1 MNLKLKKRWLTQQE
15 EIFGKNFYLTNINST
30 NFKKNDDSKVSL
42 IDEILSTEKKI
53 FGIGNTD
60 AEFVFIGEALVSDN
74 SNLLKSNTTRT
85 EALFN
90 KILNVSGF
98 KDSNI
103 YKIYFYTDDLNKK
116 DSFKYNNSDYK
127 QFLKNL
133 IKIISPKLVIL
144 LGELTARLYF
154 NKNISINQ
162 TRDKVFKLDD
172 VDLINTYHP
181 IDLIK
186 NPNLKRPLWEDFK
199 KIKNNYIQ
207 DI

>member
-1 MNLKLKKRWLTQQE
+1 MKLKLKKRWLTQQE

-30 NFKKNDDSKVSL
+30 NLNKNDDNKISL
-42 IDEILSTEKKI
+42 IDEILSTEKKF

-74 SNLLKSNTTRT
+74 SNLLKANTTRT

-90 KILNVSGF
+90 KILNASGF
-98 KDSNI
+98 KDINI
-103 YKIYFYTDDLNKK
+103 YKIYFYAENQNSK
-116 DSFKYNNSDYK
+116 DSFKFKNSDHS

-133 IKIISPKLVIL
+133 LKIISPKLVIL
-144 LGELTARLYF
+144 LGELTARLYL

-172 VDLINTYHP
+172 IDLINTYHP

-199 KIKNNYIQ
+199 RIKNNYIQ

>member
-74 SNLLKSNTTRT
+74 SNLLKNNTRI
-85 EALFN
+85 EVLFN

-103 YKIYFYTDDLNKK
+103 YKIYFFTDDLNKK

-172 VDLINTYHP
+172 IDLINTYHP

>member
-74 SNLLKSNTTRT
+74 SNLLKNNTRI
-85 EALFN
+85 EVLFN

-103 YKIYFYTDDLNKK
+103 YKIYFFTDDLNIK

-162 TRDKVFKLDD
+162 TRNKVFKLDD
-172 VDLINTYHP
+172 IDLINTYHP

>member
-74 SNLLKSNTTRT
+74 SNLLKNNTRI
-85 EALFN
+85 EVLFN

-186 NPNLKRPLWEDFK
+186 NPNLKRPLWEYFK

>member
-74 SNLLKSNTTRT
+74 SNLLKNNTRI
-85 EALFN
+85 EVLFN

-103 YKIYFYTDDLNKK
+103 YKIYFFTDDLNIK

-172 VDLINTYHP
+172 IDLINTYHP

>member
-74 SNLLKSNTTRT
+74 SNLLKNNTRI
-85 EALFN
+85 EVLFN

>member
-42 IDEILSTEKKI
+42 IDKILSTEKKI

-74 SNLLKSNTTRT
+74 SNLLKNNTRI
-85 EALFN
+85 EVLFN

-172 VDLINTYHP
+172 IDLINTYHP

>member
-15 EIFGKNFYLTNINST
+15 EIFGKNLYLTNINST
-30 NFKKNDDSKVSL
+30 NLKKNDDSKVSL

-74 SNLLKSNTTRT
+74 SNLLKNNTRI
-85 EALFN
+85 EVLFN

-172 VDLINTYHP
+172 IDLINTYHP

>member
-30 NFKKNDDSKVSL
+30 NFKKNDDSKVIL

-74 SNLLKSNTTRT
+74 SNLLKNNTRI
-85 EALFN
+85 EVLFN

-172 VDLINTYHP
+172 IDLINTYHP

>member
-74 SNLLKSNTTRT
+74 SNLLKNNTRI
-85 EALFN
+85 EVLFN

-116 DSFKYNNSDYK
+116 DSLKYNNSDYK

-162 TRDKVFKLDD
+162 TRDKIFKLDD
-172 VDLINTYHP
+172 IDLINT
-181 IDLIK
+181 
-186 NPNLKRPLWEDFK
+186 
-199 KIKNNYIQ
+199 
-207 DI
+207 

>member
-74 SNLLKSNTTRT
+74 SNLLKNNTRI
-85 EALFN
+85 EVLFN

-103 YKIYFYTDDLNKK
+103 YKIYFFTDDLNKK
-116 DSFKYNNSDYK
+116 DTFKYNNSDYK

-162 TRDKVFKLDD
+162 TRNKVFKLDD
-172 VDLINTYHP
+172 IDLINTYHP

>member
-74 SNLLKSNTTRT
+74 SNLLKNNTRI
-85 EALFN
+85 EVLFN

-172 VDLINTYHP
+172 IDLINTYHP

>member
-15 EIFGKNFYLTNINST
+15 EIFGKNFYLTNISST
-30 NFKKNDDSKVSL
+30 NFNKNDYSKISL
-42 IDEILSTEKKI
+42 IDEILNTEKKF

-74 SNLLKSNTTRT
+74 SNLLKSNNTQI
-85 EALFN
+85 EVLFN

-98 KDSNI
+98 KDINI
-103 YKIYFYTDDLNKK
+103 YKIYFYTDDLNRK
-116 DSFKYNNSDYK
+116 DSFKFKNSDYS

-133 IKIISPKLVIL
+133 LKIISPKLVIL
-144 LGELTARLYF
+144 LGELTARLYL

-172 VDLINTYHP
+172 IDLINTYHP

>member
-74 SNLLKSNTTRT
+74 SNLLKNNTRI
-85 EALFN
+85 EVLFN

-103 YKIYFYTDDLNKK
+103 YKIYFFTDDLNKK

-162 TRDKVFKLDD
+162 TRNKVFKLDD
-172 VDLINTYHP
+172 IDLINTYHP